1 MSKYIAV
8 ITRADITRAA
18 LVEAGGRSMEQ
29 VKAACGCQY
38 ILNSWFYDTITG
50 RPVGNLKIDGT
61 VKAAAGWNGWGLTWD
76 KGADIRLDILPDNGG
91 ASYLSGVELLTPTR
105 GPGKALSYSPEY
117 GGTRGR
123 SAVLLAGARVI
134 LYCSGDGTRDA
145 KTPEALR
152 DELVS
157 IGCRYDQAANLRA
170 LGLDA
175 GSSSN
180 CDFGDGQ
187 RISNGKRVKGY
198 LCIWTKQDGQEPP
211 EQEDKP
217 MSKYIVTPSIG
228 VNIRSGPGTSYGK
241 VGAYPCGAVVDVLEA
256 RDGWGRTGKGWVSL
270 AYLEAVEGPQRV
282 TDNGIAIQT
291 YLIDQEADNRPGGS
305 NPCKYIT
312 IHETGNAAKGADA
325 AAHAAYLDSD
335 AGERD
340 MVSWHYT
347 VDDHAI
353 VQHLPD
359 YETAYHA
366 GDGKDGPGNTT
377 SIGIEICVN
386 AGGDFEAAKANA
398 AALVRLL
405 MEEHGIP
412 LDNVVQHN
420 RWNGKDCPK
429 TIRATAGAW
438 EAFLALCR
446 GETANVSKLDTDVDT
461 LANVGIIDQPDYWK
475 AGNYSK
481 DTVEALIGK
490 TADYVRED
498 D

>member
-38 ILNSWFYDTITG
+38 IINSWFYDTTTG
-50 RPVGNLKIDGT
+50 KAVGNLKINGS
-61 VKAAAGWNGWGLTWD
+61 VKASAGWNGWGLTWD
-76 KGADIRLDILPDNGG
+76 KGADIRLDIVPDNGG

-198 LCIWTKQDGQEPP
+198 LCIWTTEGGQEPP
-211 EQEDKP
+211 EQEES
-217 MSKYIVTPSIG
+217 MSKHTVCLD
-228 VNIRSGPGTSYGK
+228 PG
-241 VGAYPCGAVVDVLEA
+241 
-256 RDGWGRTGKGWVSL
+256 
-270 AYLEAVEGPQRV
+270 
-282 TDNGIAIQT
+282 
-291 YLIDQEADNRPGGS
+291 
-305 NPCKYIT
+305 
-312 IHETGNAAKGADA
+312 H
-325 AAHAAYLDSD
+325 
-335 AGERD
+335 
-340 MVSWHYT
+340 
-347 VDDHAI
+347 
-353 VQHLPD
+353 
-359 YETAYHA
+359 
-366 GDGKDGPGNTT
+366 GPGN
-377 SIGIEICVN
+377 VN
-386 AGGDFEAAKANA
+386 GSPDGTYKEWEFTWDMAQRIKPLLEAQG
-398 AALVRLL
+398 V
-405 MEEHGIP
+405 G
-412 LDNVVQHN
+412 VVL
-420 RWNGKDCPK
+420 
-429 TIRATAGAW
+429 T
-438 EAFLALCR
+438 
-446 GETANVSKLDTDVDT
+446 
-461 LANVGIIDQPDYWK
+461 
-475 AGNYSK
+475 
-481 DTVEALIGK
+481 K
-490 TADYVRED
+490 TADNYPSLTERANISNKATPDCFVSIHTNAYGEGGWSSASGLEIYTSAGPMTAQRNVLASDLVNAFHAAGVSLRSEPIKHKMYTVLAKTDAPAALIEYGFHTNKMDTEYLKDNKYRDKLAEATANGICTYLNVDWKKDEPVSDWEQERDEAWQAAKEAGILDGTRPED
-498 D
+498 PVTRQELAVVLERLGLLD

>member
-38 ILNSWFYDTITG
+38 ILNAWFYDTITG

-61 VKAAAGWNGWGLTWD
+61 VKADAGWNCQGLTWD
-76 KGADIRLDILPDNGG
+76 AGEDIRMDLIPDRGR
-91 ASYLSGVELLTPTR
+91 ASYISGVELLTPTR

-198 LCIWTKQDGQEPP
+198 LCIWTTEGGTEPP
-211 EQEDKP
+211 PDKEES
-217 MSKYIVTPSIG
+217 MSKHTVCLDPG
-228 VNIRSGPGTSYGK
+228 HGPGNVNGSPDGTYK
-241 VGAYPCGAVVDVLEA
+241 EWEFTWDMAQRIRPLLEA
-256 RDGWGRTGKGWVSL
+256 QGVGVVLTKTADNYPSLTERANISNKAKPDCFVSIHTNAGQGKGWSSGSGLEIYTSAGPMTAQRNVL
-270 AYLEAVEGPQRV
+270 ASRLVNAFHAAGVALRSEPIKHNIELTVLAKTDAPACLIEYGFHTNKTDVEYLKDTKYRDKLAEA
-282 TDNGIAIQT
+282 T
-291 YLIDQEADNRPGGS
+291 
-305 NPCKYIT
+305 
-312 IHETGNAAKGADA
+312 AKGICESLGVAWQAEPGADDVYDTPDVWA
-325 AAHAAYLDSD
+325 AEAWQKAKDKGVLD
-335 AGERD
+335 GTRPRD
-340 MVSWHYT
+340 NMTRQELAV
-347 VDDHAI
+347 VLD
-353 VQHLPD
+353 
-359 YETAYHA
+359 
-366 GDGKDGPGNTT
+366 
-377 SIGIEICVN
+377 
-386 AGGDFEAAKANA
+386 
-398 AALVRLL
+398 RL
-405 MEEHGIP
+405 
-412 LDNVVQHN
+412 N
-420 RWNGKDCPK
+420 
-429 TIRATAGAW
+429 
-438 EAFLALCR
+438 
-446 GETANVSKLDTDVDT
+446 
-461 LANVGIIDQPDYWK
+461 
-475 AGNYSK
+475 
-481 DTVEALIGK
+481 LI
-490 TADYVRED
+490 
-498 D
+498 

>member
-38 ILNSWFYDTITG
+38 ILNAWFYDTITG

-61 VKAAAGWNGWGLTWD
+61 VKADAGWNCQGLTWD
-76 KGADIRLDILPDNGG
+76 AGEDIRMDLIPDRGR
-91 ASYLSGVELLTPTR
+91 ASYISGVELLTPTR

-134 LYCSGDGTRDA
+134 LYCSGDGTADA
-145 KTPEALR
+145 KTPEGLR

-217 MSKYIVTPSIG
+217 MSKHTVCLD
-228 VNIRSGPGTSYGK
+228 PG
-241 VGAYPCGAVVDVLEA
+241 
-256 RDGWGRTGKGWVSL
+256 
-270 AYLEAVEGPQRV
+270 
-282 TDNGIAIQT
+282 
-291 YLIDQEADNRPGGS
+291 
-305 NPCKYIT
+305 
-312 IHETGNAAKGADA
+312 H
-325 AAHAAYLDSD
+325 
-335 AGERD
+335 
-340 MVSWHYT
+340 
-347 VDDHAI
+347 
-353 VQHLPD
+353 
-359 YETAYHA
+359 
-366 GDGKDGPGNTT
+366 GPGN
-377 SIGIEICVN
+377 VN
-386 AGGDFEAAKANA
+386 GSPDGTYKEWEFTWDMAQRIKPLLEAQG
-398 AALVRLL
+398 V
-405 MEEHGIP
+405 G
-412 LDNVVQHN
+412 VVL
-420 RWNGKDCPK
+420 
-429 TIRATAGAW
+429 T
-438 EAFLALCR
+438 
-446 GETANVSKLDTDVDT
+446 
-461 LANVGIIDQPDYWK
+461 
-475 AGNYSK
+475 
-481 DTVEALIGK
+481 K
-490 TADYVRED
+490 TADNYPSLTERANISNKAQPDCFVSIHTNAAGEGGWSSASGLEIYTSAGPMTAQRNVLASGLVNAFHAAGVSLRSEPIKHEMYTVLAKTDAPAALIEYGFHTNKTDVEYLKDTKYRDKLAEATAKGICTYLNVNWKKDEPVSDWEQERDEAWQAAKEAGILDGTRPED
-498 D
+498 PVTRQELAVVLDRLNLI

>member
-38 ILNSWFYDTITG
+38 ILNAWFYDTITG

-61 VKAAAGWNGWGLTWD
+61 VKADAGWNCQGLTWD
-76 KGADIRLDILPDNGG
+76 AGEDIRMDLIPDRGR
-91 ASYLSGVELLTPTR
+91 ASYISGVELLTPTR

-134 LYCSGDGTRDA
+134 LYCSGDGTADA
-145 KTPEALR
+145 KTPEGLR

-217 MSKYIVTPSIG
+217 MSKHTVCLD
-228 VNIRSGPGTSYGK
+228 PG
-241 VGAYPCGAVVDVLEA
+241 
-256 RDGWGRTGKGWVSL
+256 
-270 AYLEAVEGPQRV
+270 
-282 TDNGIAIQT
+282 
-291 YLIDQEADNRPGGS
+291 
-305 NPCKYIT
+305 
-312 IHETGNAAKGADA
+312 H
-325 AAHAAYLDSD
+325 
-335 AGERD
+335 
-340 MVSWHYT
+340 
-347 VDDHAI
+347 
-353 VQHLPD
+353 
-359 YETAYHA
+359 
-366 GDGKDGPGNTT
+366 GPGN
-377 SIGIEICVN
+377 VN
-386 AGGDFEAAKANA
+386 GSPDGTYKEWEFTWDMAQRIKPLLEAQG
-398 AALVRLL
+398 V
-405 MEEHGIP
+405 G
-412 LDNVVQHN
+412 VVL
-420 RWNGKDCPK
+420 
-429 TIRATAGAW
+429 T
-438 EAFLALCR
+438 
-446 GETANVSKLDTDVDT
+446 
-461 LANVGIIDQPDYWK
+461 
-475 AGNYSK
+475 
-481 DTVEALIGK
+481 K
-490 TADYVRED
+490 TADNYPSLTERANISNKAQPDCFVSIHTNAAGEGGWSSASGLEIYTSAGPMTAQRNVLASGLVNAFHAAGVSLRSEPIKHEMYTVLAKTD
-498 D
+498 APAALIEIGRAHV